1 MFEYNYWFMEMF
13 ISLSAWKNYY
23 KSEYRIYQIS
33 FSVLYI
39 FFYIYQNRLYKYLIR
54 QWINL
59 SYQLEYL

>member
-39 FFYIYQNRLYKYLIR
+39 FFYIYQNRLY
-54 QWINL
+54 
-59 SYQLEYL
+59 